1 MPTLN
6 INGQRVT
13 VGDEFLSLP
22 PDQQNATVEEIAKTL
37 GAASVPQPAAQPATA
52 AQPEPD
58 KYRAAAIEERDKLAK
73 AGVDT
78 SAGLP
83 RIGLQGATF
92 NTADE
97 VLAGLTT
104 PLEMIGNKTW
114 NPAEGYRYA
123 KAKQDLSLEEGRKK
137 AGWAGTAADI
147 AGGVMTGSGLGKAGL
162 SVAGRL
168 APEAGLLARSLAG
181 GVDAAAMGGI
191 SGAAEGNSLDERTAN
206 AAQGGLIGFGLG
218 AAAPVVSKV
227 VSTVASPLTNNIKA
241 WFNPEGYA
249 RSQVARAISES
260 GKTPQQLAD
269 DVAMAAR
276 EGQDVYAVADALGN
290 PGQRMLS
297 TVARAPG
304 AGRTAAVDFLES
316 RQAGQG
322 RRVANALSEGFDSPQ
337 TAAQTE
343 TALTNARNTA
353 ADAAYSAV
361 RNDALPVDISGTIKK
376 LDATLSPGV
385 NQIARPQSGIAN
397 DSVEAALQSVRSRL
411 TDGRSN
417 LTDFTAIQRVR
428 GDLSDQIQAAV
439 RQGAGNKARLLG
451 GVMRELDNAMEAA
464 SAGHRAANA
473 NFSQAS
479 RTIDAVQQGRTAAMR
494 GRPEDT
500 IPAFR
505 NMTADQQAAYRAGY
519 VDPLIEQ
526 TQSAAVGV
534 NKARPFTSDA
544 FRSEAAAMT
553 PMRTG
558 NQMSRQLGRE
568 NTMFETR
575 AQALGGSKTAD
586 NLADEAAVGA
596 DPSMLRD
603 LITGNVG
610 GLVRS
615 GIQAGVR
622 GLTGNT
628 PAVREEIGRILTLR
642 GGNVT
647 PAQMQ
652 SIVDE
657 AQRRVQA
664 AHLRSLLMYGGAG
677 GALAAAPATQNAPA
691 Q

>member
-22 PDQQNATVEEIAKTL
+22 PEQQNATVDEIAKTL
-37 GAASVPQPAAQPATA
+37 SQRKQAPEAATTK
-52 AQPEPD
+52 PEPD
-58 KYRAAAIEERDKLAK
+58 KYRSAAMADREKLAK

-78 SAGLP
+78 DAGLP
-83 RIGLQGATF
+83 RIGMQGATF

-97 VLAGLTT
+97 ILAGLTT
-104 PLEMIGNKTW
+104 PLEMIRNKTW

-123 KAKQDLSLEEGRKK
+123 KAKEDLALEEGRKK

-147 AGGVMTGSGLGKAGL
+147 AGGIMSGSGLARTGL
-162 SVAGRL
+162 SVTGRL

-181 GVDAAAMGGI
+181 GADAAAVGTVA
-191 SGAAEGNSLDERTAN
+191 GAAEGNSLDERGIN
-206 AAQGGLIGFGLG
+206 AATGGLMGFGIG
-218 AAAPVVSKV
+218 TAAPVVSA
-227 VSTVASPLTNNIKA
+227 VAGKLAAPFINNYKA
-241 WFNPEGYA
+241 RQNPQGYA
-249 RSQVARAISES
+249 KSQVARAISES
-260 GKTPQQLAD
+260 GRTPQQIAD
-269 DVAMAAR
+269 DIAMAAR

-297 TVARAPG
+297 SVTRAPG
-304 AGRTAAVDFLES
+304 SGRTAAVDFLEG

-322 RRVANALSEGFDSPQ
+322 RRIANALSEGFDSPQ
-337 TAAQTE
+337 TAAQTQ
-343 TALTNARNTA
+343 TALTRARDTA
-353 ADAAYSAV
+353 ADAAYGAV
-361 RNDALPVDISGTIKK
+361 RADANPVDLSATIRR
-376 LDATLSPGV
+376 LDETLSPGV

-397 DSVEAALQSVRSRL
+397 DSVESALQSIRSRL
-411 TDGRSN
+411 TDGRSV
-417 LTDFTAIQRVR
+417 LSDFTAIQRVR

-451 GVMRELDNAMEAA
+451 GVMRELDSAMEAA

-473 NFSQAS
+473 NYAQAS
-479 RTIDAVQQGRTAAMR
+479 RTIDAVDQGRTAAMR

-505 NMTADQQAAYRAGY
+505 RMTPDQQAAYRAGY

-544 FRSEAAAMT
+544 FRSEAAAIT
-553 PMRTG
+553 PLRTG
-558 NQMSRQLGRE
+558 NQMSRRLARE
-568 NTMFETR
+568 NMMFETR
-575 AQALGGSKTAD
+575 NAALGGSKTAD

-596 DPSMLRD
+596 DPAMIAN
-603 LITGNVG
+603 LISGNWLG
-610 GLVRS
+610 AAKGALV
-615 GIQAGVR
+615 AGYNK
-622 GLTGNT
+622 LSGNT
-628 PAVREEIGRILTLR
+628 PQVREEIGRILTMR
-642 GGNVT
+642 GGQVT

-652 SIVDE
+652 AIVDE
-657 AQRRVQA
+657 AKRRVQA
-664 AHLRSLLMYGGAG
+664 DHLRNLILGIQRGAG
-677 GALAAAPATQNAPA
+677 GGLAVAPSALNANG